1 MTAALDFATLPPE
14 INSARMYSG
23 AGSAPMLAAASAWHG
38 LSAELRASALSY
50 SSVLST
56 LTGEEWHGP
65 ASASMTAAAAPGS
78 CDPVGTVAD
87 KRTPGQRLHG

>member
-65 ASASMTAAAAPGS
+65 ASASMTAAAAPY
-78 CDPVGTVAD
+78 VAWMSVTAV
-87 KRTPGQRLHG
+87 RAEQAGAWS